1 MTNDILCI
9 ILSLLQ
15 EDWMKIADSGRF
27 TLFASK
33 EGCVIG
39 AAPIEKEKVRKP
51 RKKRFESSP
60 LAKQVVSSEQSD
72 QTEQQRNIQYGHH
85 DFRTFDYPAEVPDLD
100 ENSASPYSAKY
111 ASMKADPN
119 NPLRLDLGNKSSST
133 RSNRIPVNTTFG
145 FYVAAVLLEP
155 ITLSEWE
162 RIVRSS
168 ETWEE
173 AAVFASKKYRGF
185 PIMALGLDFQALRG
199 FENSPL
205 STDEN

>member
-1 MTNDILCI
+1 
-9 ILSLLQ
+9 
-15 EDWMKIADSGRF
+15 MKIADSGRF

-39 AAPIEKEKVRKP
+39 AAPIKKEAVRRP

-60 LAKQVVSSEQSD
+60 LAKQVVSSEQA
-72 QTEQQRNIQYGHH
+72 EQDGQQKNIQYGHH
-85 DFRTFDYPAEVPDLD
+85 DYHTFDYPADVPDLNA
-100 ENSASPYSAKY
+100 NSASPYSAKY
-111 ASMKADPN
+111 ASMRTEADPN
-119 NPLRLDLGNKSSST
+119 NPLRLDKSKRTST
-133 RSNRIPVNTTFG
+133 STSNRIPVNTTFG

-168 ETWEE
+168 KTWEE

-185 PIMALGLDFQALRG
+185 PIMALGLDFHELRG
-199 FENSPL
+199 FDKSPL
-205 STDEN
+205 STDDN